1 MSTLKHHVVA
11 AMSKVDLAS
20 KVSPSLQAE
29 YDERMS
35 KMLDEHFAQ
44 MRPVANA
51 INKGMAT
58 TTPQALADRAD
69 VLRREREIEQ
79 KAVEVLRVNA
89 MPGGYS
95 NPKVDALIAG
105 HISLAPG
112 TFTAR
117 DFIDLAIAALDQAGI
132 SVRTQR
138 RVNEL
143 VQDEREGQGYI
154 THDEQMEAGHA

>member
-11 AMSKVDLAS
+11 AMDAQAADIIAKHAPALEAAS
-20 KVSPSLQAE
+20 RKP
-29 YDERMS
+29 
-35 KMLDEHFAQ
+35 
-44 MRPVANA
+44 
-51 INKGMAT
+51 T
-58 TTPQALADRAD
+58 TL
-69 VLRREREIEQ
+69 
-79 KAVEVLRVNA
+79 
-89 MPGGYS
+89 GYS

-112 TFTAR
+112 TFTQR
-117 DFIDLAIAALDQAGI
+117 DFIDLAIAALDQGGV

-143 VQDEREGQGYI
+143 VQDDREGQDYV